1 MMKPVNQTQICFPS
15 NSVNESF
22 GRAAVS
28 AFLAQLDPTVSD
40 LTELKTAV
48 SEAVTNAIVH
58 GYPDAIGGVTLK
70 LRCLPENVLELT
82 VRDRGR
88 GLSQQVRQA
97 LQNGSPIPLSGDDTR
112 GMGIGLSVCQSI
124 IKAHGGFFH
133 RGKPPGWGRGVPL
146 RPACGGGGPP
156 RSKGGCSMSEK
167 QTILII
173 EDERAISNFISR
185 ALTANDY
192 RAIPAYTGKEGLS
205 LFFSHGPDLVLL
217 DIMMPKMD
225 GYEMVETLRA
235 RGDTTPVIMLTAKDT
250 LTDKGQ
256 GFMVGC
262 DDYITKPVNFE
273 ELIWRIDA
281 ILRRYKIANE
291 GKIIIGG
298 VTVDKNSFTVTF
310 DDRAE
315 ELPTKEFQLLYLLL
329 SYPEKI
335 FTYEQILDKV
345 WGFESESGETTVRT
359 HINRLRN
366 KFEGVKEFEI
376 ITIRGMGY
384 KAVIN
389 K

>member
-1 MMKPVNQTQICFPS
+1 MAKILIAEDEANIRLLLEIRLKSRYTVIT
-15 NSVNESF
+15 
-22 GRAAVS
+22 AANG
-28 AFLAQLDPTVSD
+28 AQAL
-40 LTELKTAV
+40 ELI
-48 SEAVTNAIVH
+48 EQ
-58 GYPDAIGGVTLK
+58 GGV
-70 LRCLPENVLELT
+70 
-82 VRDRGR
+82 D
-88 GLSQQVRQA
+88 
-97 LQNGSPIPLSGDDTR
+97 
-112 GMGIGLSVCQSI
+112 
-124 IKAHGGFFH
+124 
-133 RGKPPGWGRGVPL
+133 
-146 RPACGGGGPP
+146 
-156 RSKGGCSMSEK
+156 
-167 QTILII
+167 LIV
-173 EDERAISNFISR
+173 
-185 ALTANDY
+185 T
-192 RAIPAYTGKEGLS
+192 
-205 LFFSHGPDLVLL
+205 

-335 FTYEQILDKV
+335 FTYEQILDKG

>member
-1 MMKPVNQTQICFPS
+1 MAKILIAEDEANIRLLLEIRLKSRYTVIT
-15 NSVNESF
+15 
-22 GRAAVS
+22 AANG
-28 AFLAQLDPTVSD
+28 AQAL
-40 LTELKTAV
+40 ELI
-48 SEAVTNAIVH
+48 EQ
-58 GYPDAIGGVTLK
+58 GGV
-70 LRCLPENVLELT
+70 
-82 VRDRGR
+82 D
-88 GLSQQVRQA
+88 
-97 LQNGSPIPLSGDDTR
+97 
-112 GMGIGLSVCQSI
+112 
-124 IKAHGGFFH
+124 
-133 RGKPPGWGRGVPL
+133 
-146 RPACGGGGPP
+146 
-156 RSKGGCSMSEK
+156 
-167 QTILII
+167 LIV
-173 EDERAISNFISR
+173 
-185 ALTANDY
+185 T
-192 RAIPAYTGKEGLS
+192 
-205 LFFSHGPDLVLL
+205 

-281 ILRRYKIANE
+281 ILRRYKIAND

>member
-1 MMKPVNQTQICFPS
+1 MAKILIAEDEANIRLLLEIRLKSRYTVIT
-15 NSVNESF
+15 
-22 GRAAVS
+22 AANG
-28 AFLAQLDPTVSD
+28 AQAL
-40 LTELKTAV
+40 ELI
-48 SEAVTNAIVH
+48 EQ
-58 GYPDAIGGVTLK
+58 GGV
-70 LRCLPENVLELT
+70 
-82 VRDRGR
+82 D
-88 GLSQQVRQA
+88 
-97 LQNGSPIPLSGDDTR
+97 
-112 GMGIGLSVCQSI
+112 
-124 IKAHGGFFH
+124 
-133 RGKPPGWGRGVPL
+133 
-146 RPACGGGGPP
+146 
-156 RSKGGCSMSEK
+156 
-167 QTILII
+167 LIV
-173 EDERAISNFISR
+173 
-185 ALTANDY
+185 T
-192 RAIPAYTGKEGLS
+192 
-205 LFFSHGPDLVLL
+205 

-273 ELIWRIDA
+273 ELIWHIDA